1 MIVEYVRY
9 RVAEGRSAEFEDA
22 YRRAA
27 PSLDASPHC
36 QRYEVAAC
44 TEEAG
49 VYIVRIEWDS
59 AEGHLHG
66 FRKSAE
72 FKAFFDAVR
81 PFFENIEEMHHY
93 EVKGAS
99 AV

>member
-1 MIVEYVRY
+1 M
-9 RVAEGRSAEFEDA
+9 
-22 YRRAA
+22 
-27 PSLDASPHC
+27 
-36 QRYEVAAC
+36 AAC

-59 AEGHLHG
+59 AEGHLDG

-93 EVKGAS
+93 EVKAAS